1 MNCFRNTDVIKTVLE
16 LVSCVW
22 EKRVFPQAQVPYF
35 CFTSRKLILK
45 PKGLL
50 LSAPL
55 SPRSPVR
62 ARPDPDGFLSL
73 GSRIP
78 RLALHIP
85 GCFVGFHGN

>member
-55 SPRSPVR
+55 SPAVQSGRGQTPMASCHS
-62 ARPDPDGFLSL
+62 A
-73 GSRIP
+73 
-78 RLALHIP
+78 
-85 GCFVGFHGN
+85 VGFPD